1 LYNPLWASKPAF
13 WNLPAPCSSTHA
25 LDPWPHW
32 QGWRDRHS
40 PTCSTRSTAPLCSR
54 CSPRVK
60 GTRASCSPSGGWY
73 PSDEYIHISRSLRG
87 NDQNTMRFWTGSGTR
102 ENRSSTCGKS
112 CCVRDP
118 GAGTLTLLLT
128 STMTLGTSS
137 AAQWL
142 GICLPVQGMWVQA
155 LVQELGPHTLWGN

>member
-1 LYNPLWASKPAF
+1 MGIKACLLE
-13 WNLPAPCSSTHA
+13 SSSSLLLH
-25 LDPWPHW
+25 
-32 QGWRDRHS
+32 
-40 PTCSTRSTAPLCSR
+40 TCSGPL
-54 CSPRVK
+54 
-60 GTRASCSPSGGWY
+60 ASLAGLEGQALTYLQHTIYGPTLQQVQPSGEGHPGVVLALWGWY

-102 ENRSSTCGKS
+102 ENRSSTCGKG

-142 GICLPVQGMWVQA
+142 GICLPMQGMWVQA